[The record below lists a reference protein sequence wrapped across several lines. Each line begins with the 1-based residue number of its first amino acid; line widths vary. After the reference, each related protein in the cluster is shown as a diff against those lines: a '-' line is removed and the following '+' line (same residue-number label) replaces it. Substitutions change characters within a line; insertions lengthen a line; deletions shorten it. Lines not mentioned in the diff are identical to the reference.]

1 MRACAAWHPRRGAIF
16 TSHRIGLPGNSLLP
30 ERFGGQQLRQPRPV
44 PVLLAVT
51 CETKTTS
58 ALRH

>member
-1 MRACAAWHPRRGAIF
+1 MRACAAWHPRQGAIF

-30 ERFGGQQLRQPRPV
+30 ERVGGQQLRQ

-51 CETKTTS
+51 CETKTTA